1 MHQRA
6 PPSSI
11 GNLIQEILPEGRPFS
26 VTPTTATGDVG
37 RMIRGRIV
45 GYGTRGVVFEVT
57 DARTGEKKAAKIY
70 IGTKNQVLELPF
82 VAMWKLSQ
90 ELAIVAH
97 ASRKFTTQDLVKQGL
112 AVGNT
117 VRRLLDRPRVIYG
130 TSSPLIA
137 WNSVLFLPLM
147 KCSLNLLFGRHL
159 VEWSSDAKLYAM
171 KKVISAAANIQRLGL
186 VHSDIHDKNVLVRK
200 DGELLI
206 GDFGDATFAHNYLL
220 RSTRRAAF
228 AHDALGL
235 GLLLYKIYTGG
246 GTPNFRGQECSD
258 SLTLSELPASSSE
271 QHRQMRE
278 AIRGL
283 VRCDV
288 GARLQAVD
296 IVNKS
301 PIFDA

>member
-1 MHQRA
+1 
-6 PPSSI
+6 
-11 GNLIQEILPEGRPFS
+11 
-26 VTPTTATGDVG
+26 
-37 RMIRGRIV
+37 MIRGRVV

-57 DARTGEKKAAKIY
+57 DTRTGEKRAAKMY
-70 IGTKNQVLELPF
+70 IGSKKQIFELPL

-97 ASRKFTTQDLVKQGL
+97 ASRKYTTQDLVNQGL
-112 AVGNT
+112 AVGDS

-130 TSSPLIA
+130 TSSPLIV

-147 KCSLNLLFGRHL
+147 KCSLNFLLGRNL
-159 VEWSSDAKLYAM
+159 GEWPSDAKLYAM
-171 KKVISAAANIQRLGL
+171 KKMISAAANIQRLGL
-186 VHSDIHDKNVLVRK
+186 VHWDIHDRNVLVRE

-235 GLLLYKIYTGG
+235 GLLLFKIYTGG
-246 GTPNFRGQECSD
+246 RLANLRGQECSD
-258 SLTLSELPASSSE
+258 FLALGELPATSTE

-283 VRCDV
+283 VRCQV
-288 GARLQAVD
+288 GERLQAVD
-296 IVNKS
+296 IVTKS
-301 PIFDA
+301 PMFHR